1 VPVKG
6 KGGIDP
12 KARFHDPSRAPV
24 IDLRM
29 KREWGMLI
37 KQIQSAS
44 IDVEAAA
51 RVDEFMDLAL
61 ERYEALISPT
71 IDFQG
76 RLLCLDEPDEI
87 SLDEPDEISLDE
99 PDEIRLDDPDDLI
112 VGQSD
117 EGLHRNDTATGS

>member
-1 VPVKG
+1 
-6 KGGIDP
+6 
-12 KARFHDPSRAPV
+12 
-24 IDLRM
+24 M

-61 ERYEALISPT
+61 ERYEALIGPT

-76 RLLCLDEPDEI
+76 RLLG
-87 SLDEPDEISLDE
+87 LDEPDEISLDE
-99 PDEIRLDDPDDLI
+99 PDEIRLDDPDDVI

-117 EGLHRNDTATGS
+117 EGLHHDDTATGS

>member
-12 KARFHDPSRAPV
+12 KATFHDPCRAPV

-29 KREWGMLI
+29 KREWGLLI

-76 RLLCLDEPDEI
+76 RLLG
-87 SLDEPDEISLDE
+87 LDE

-117 EGLHRNDTATGS
+117 EGLHHDDTATGS